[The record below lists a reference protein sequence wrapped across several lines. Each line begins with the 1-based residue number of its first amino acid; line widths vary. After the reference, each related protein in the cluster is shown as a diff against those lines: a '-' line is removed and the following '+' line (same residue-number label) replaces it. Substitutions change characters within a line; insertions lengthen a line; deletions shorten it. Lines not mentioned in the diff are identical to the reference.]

1 MRLKV
6 IKNCRCPKCRKYEAE
21 RIGILYDYDFA
32 KEFAGCLCSH
42 CGFKK
47 KAKIAI
53 NKPQKQL
60 L

>member
-6 IKNCRCPKCRKYEAE
+6 IKNCRCTKCGKWEAE
-21 RIGILYDYDFA
+21 RVGILGDY
-32 KEFAGCLCSH
+32 KELEFAGCLCNH